1 MPAEKN
7 KCGNVPAN
15 YKHADSYTNNGRP
28 KRVHAAQVFRS
39 QEKGVGAK
47 SVHECTV
54 DSAKE
59 NEPESKQHLVFP
71 EMQEQ

>member
-7 KCGNVPAN
+7 KCGNVPAH
-15 YKHADSYTNNGRP
+15 YKHADSYTNNGC
-28 KRVHAAQVFRS
+28 AEGINTAQVFRS

-47 SVHECTV
+47 SMHECTV

-59 NEPESKQHLVFP
+59 NEPEKQAAP
-71 EMQEQ
+71 GIS